1 MQAVVLL
8 MPDENR
14 EALQTL
20 LLFLN
25 DVAQESSINQVIIDI
40 YFRVTFQIP
49 VRLSE

>member
-1 MQAVVLL
+1 MEAMQAAVML

-25 DVAQESSINQVIIDI
+25 DVASYADTNQVQTVIGCTW
-40 YFRVTFQIP
+40 VTGP
-49 VRLSE
+49 